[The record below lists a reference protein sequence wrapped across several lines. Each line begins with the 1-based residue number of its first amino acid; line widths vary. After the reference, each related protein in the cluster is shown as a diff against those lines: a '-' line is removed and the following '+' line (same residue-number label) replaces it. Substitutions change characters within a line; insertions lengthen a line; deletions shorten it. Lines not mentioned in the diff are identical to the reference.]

1 MIPTRARRS
10 FVFTGWNLG
19 FGAHKGCGG
28 GPRLPTLPTPGESL
42 ARSPG
47 TGTQIQ
53 PDACLGGTERML
65 KPGQARPP
73 PRLQLSP
80 SPSPHLP
87 RSCQKPRPP
96 PGDRPSAKS
105 GARSGKGPGPRS
117 RGAGR
122 KGAGK
127 CCRPEGL
134 PAAAWPRAR
143 LPAALPPWTPHSST
157 ARLQRCDPHSQGPG
171 CHRADGEPGRHVGC
185 RRQSLQ
191 TPVACG

>member
-10 FVFTGWNLG
+10 FAFTGWNLG
-19 FGAHKGCGG
+19 FGVHRGCGA

-73 PRLQLSP
+73 PCSCRRRRHRTSRAAARSP
-80 SPSPHLP
+80 A
-87 RSCQKPRPP
+87 PRPGTDHQLKAVGGVGRAP
-96 PGDRPSAKS
+96 AP
-105 GARSGKGPGPRS
+105 
-117 RGAGR
+117 GAGVQDGR
-122 KGAGK
+122 G
-127 CCRPEGL
+127 PENAADLRGL
-134 PAAAWPRAR
+134 PAACSS
-143 LPAALPPWTPHSST
+143 AALD
-157 ARLQRCDPHSQGPG
+157 C
-171 CHRADGEPGRHVGC
+171 RADGEPGRHVGC

-191 TPVACG
+191 TPAASG

>member
-1 MIPTRARRS
+1 MWRGSPPPHPPHPRGVPCEKPGDGYPDPARCLLRRNRADAETRP
-10 FVFTGWNLG
+10 G
-19 FGAHKGCGG
+19 
-28 GPRLPTLPTPGESL
+28 PTPPPAAVAVALTASPAQLPEAPL
-42 ARSPG
+42 PAR
-47 TGTQIQ
+47 
-53 PDACLGGTERML
+53 
-65 KPGQARPP
+65 
-73 PRLQLSP
+73 
-80 SPSPHLP
+80 
-87 RSCQKPRPP
+87 
-96 PGDRPSAKS
+96 DRPSAKS
-105 GARSGKGPGPRS
+105 GARTGKGPGPRS